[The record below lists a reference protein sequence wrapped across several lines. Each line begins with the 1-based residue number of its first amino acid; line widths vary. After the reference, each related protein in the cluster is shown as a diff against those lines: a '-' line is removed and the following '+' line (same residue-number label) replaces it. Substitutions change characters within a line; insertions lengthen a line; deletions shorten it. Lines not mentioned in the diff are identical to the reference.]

1 MLDFLQYFLFLC
13 DYLRQSFAL
22 LETRFLYQ
30 MCDVVRPLHF
40 HPILFYLLSHLPR
53 VLNQLIQL
61 ALILSEQGFAVQL
74 GCSLD

>member
-22 LETRFLYQ
+22 LETRFFYQ
-30 MCDVVRPLHF
+30 MCYVVRPLHF
-40 HPILFYLLSHLPR
+40 HSILFDLLSHLPR

-61 ALILSEQGFAVQL
+61 ALILSEQGFAV
-74 GCSLD
+74 

>member
-22 LETRFLYQ
+22 LETRFLYK

-40 HPILFYLLSHLPR
+40 NPILFYLLSHLPR

-61 ALILSEQGFAVQL
+61 ALILRE
-74 GCSLD
+74 